1 MIECIF
7 TIDYEIYGN
16 GEGSL
21 KELVFYPAEKLGN
34 IFKKADCR
42 FVAFI
47 EAAELELIET
57 KRTDPAIDDVKN
69 QMQTF
74 YAEGFEIGLHLHP
87 QWYKHCIRMDNGYLM
102 IVSITFVPCR
112 VSA

>member
-21 KELVFYPAEKLGN
+21 RDLVYEPAERLMA
-34 IFKKADCR
+34 IFQKWGAR

-47 EAAELELIET
+47 EVAELEMIEAN
-57 KRTDPAIDDVKN
+57 KTDHSNI
-69 QMQTF
+69 
-74 YAEGFEIGLHLHP
+74 
-87 QWYKHCIRMDNGYLM
+87 IRRRWLAQSRRPRST
-102 IVSITFVPCR
+102 VSMAGERGT
-112 VSA
+112 

>member
-21 KELVFYPAEKLGN
+21 KELVFDPAEKLRN

-47 EAAELELIET
+47 ETAELELIEA
-57 KRTDPAIDDVKN
+57 KGTDPAINEVKT
-69 QMQTF
+69 QIQSF
-74 YAEGFEIGLHLHP
+74 KLSKI
-87 QWYKHCIRMDNGYLM
+87 D
-102 IVSITFVPCR
+102 
-112 VSA
+112 